1 MLELVHTHICVQIRT
16 AISSINATARV
27 IVPDSTRYPTWQEL
41 MDVAR
46 DKSHDH
52 RECGVCEDEL
62 DDGKCLMLQYIV
74 MMSKLDCV
82 EPTHAR
88 M

>member
-1 MLELVHTHICVQIRT
+1 MCVYAYILHACIYMTIYLNIYTHTCVQIRT
-16 AISSINATARV
+16 AIASINATARV
-27 IVPDSTRYPTWQEL
+27 IVSDPARYPTWQEL

-62 DDGKCLMLQYIV
+62 DDGM
-74 MMSKLDCV
+74 
-82 EPTHAR
+82 
-88 M
+88 